1 MLIFSIY
8 TPQNHQQHYPPNEQ
22 CVSFFFACFGII
34 LAIVAKFKIS
44 IFLMNK
50 LPRLFENFLNI
61 CDT

>member
-22 CVSFFFACFGII
+22 CVLFFACFGII

-44 IFLMNK
+44 IFLMKK
-50 LPRLFENFLNI
+50 LPRLFENFLDI